1 MIGAM
6 EKDYQNCLQNPDLMG
21 YTYKST
27 LKRALVLPRD
37 LDKEQ
42 IIDGL
47 KNKVLTEKEE
57 KYFQKYPRRKLVPRF
72 S

>member
-1 MIGAM
+1 M
-6 EKDYQNCLQNPDLMG
+6 EKDYQSCLQNPELMEFA
-21 YTYKST
+21 YEST
-27 LKRALVLPRD
+27 LKRALILPKD

-42 IIDGL
+42 IMDGL